1 MGTFRWPEER
11 EYRIL
16 ELDALARRCEVCGG
30 SLQVTQWRPRKLD
43 TFDGFFVV
51 IMRDKRCADK
61 ACAGRATIHRHP
73 AGLSLALPKDSLG
86 LDVLLRIG
94 ELRHRDNMSFA
105 AIARHLNEAG
115 IPVKQRKVSDAYQ
128 RLLAALRG
136 IGGESPEVLARLK
149 KDGIVLLVDGVQFDA
164 CSPVLYIAVDANS
177 GTVLFAE
184 RHDGRSAAALTAL
197 LERVKALG
205 VPVRGIVSDK
215 ETGLVPA
222 IQAVFPE
229 VPHQYCQL
237 HFIKRCAEPLQE
249 PLGELNA
256 EIKLIGERVRNVRRE
271 IASRPEPRTEEEQA
285 DREIALAMLDAAH
298 AATMASG
305 RAPFNPTPLKRH
317 DRVEEVFQTGLEI
330 EANLSQKKRGGT
342 R

>member
-1 MGTFRWPEER
+1 MATFRWPDER
-11 EYRIL
+11 EYRTL
-16 ELDALARRCEVCGG
+16 ELDAPARCCAVCGG
-30 SLQVTQWRPRKLD
+30 NLQVTQWRPRKLD
-43 TFDGFFVV
+43 TLDGFFVV
-51 IMRDKRCADK
+51 IMRDKRCPDK

-94 ELRHRDNMSFA
+94 EWRHRDNMSFA
-105 AIARHLNEAG
+105 AIARHLNEDG
-115 IPVKQRKVSDAYQ
+115 IPVKQRKVTDAYH

-149 KDGIVLLVDGVQFDA
+149 NDGIVLLVDGVQFDA
-164 CSPVLYIAVDANS
+164 CSAVLYIAIDAIS

-184 RHDGRSAAALTAL
+184 RHDARSAAALTAL
-197 LERVKALG
+197 LERVKALD

-249 PLGELNA
+249 PLAELSA
-256 EIKLIGERVRNVRRE
+256 EIKQIGERVRSLRRE
-271 IASRPEPRTEEEQA
+271 IASRPEPCSEEEQA

-298 AATMASG
+298 AATMAAG
-305 RAPFNPTPLKRH
+305 RAPFDPTPLKRH
-317 DRVEEVFQTGLEI
+317 DRVEAVFRLGLEI
-330 EANLSQKKRGGT
+330 DAQLAPKKKGSAR
-342 R
+342 